1 MLLTSGGADAL
12 LDFGGQDATAAF
24 EDVGHSPQ
32 AREYLDGLLIGE
44 LEKQVWRSHSSLSS
58 TELPS
63 NMHLTTVQQLHI
75 KDGRSNVSDIQVKP
89 GIIYGDFH

>member
-1 MLLTSGGADAL
+1 MFYISPSFRSGITAHIETTNTIMLLTSGGVDVL

-44 LEKQVWRSHSSLSS
+44 LEKQVW
-58 TELPS
+58 
-63 NMHLTTVQQLHI
+63 
-75 KDGRSNVSDIQVKP
+75 
-89 GIIYGDFH
+89 

>member
-1 MLLTSGGADAL
+1 MLLTSGGVDVL

-44 LEKQVWRSHSSLSS
+44 LEKQVW
-58 TELPS
+58 
-63 NMHLTTVQQLHI
+63 
-75 KDGRSNVSDIQVKP
+75 
-89 GIIYGDFH
+89 